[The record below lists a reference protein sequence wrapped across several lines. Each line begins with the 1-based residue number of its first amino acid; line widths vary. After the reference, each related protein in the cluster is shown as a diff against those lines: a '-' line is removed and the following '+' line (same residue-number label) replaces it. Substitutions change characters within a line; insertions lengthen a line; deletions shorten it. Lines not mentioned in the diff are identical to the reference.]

1 MGWPEN
7 VSGWMDAI
15 LPQHILQCHF
25 NSLHAIF
32 NSTHVF
38 PLALMGV
45 LASGS
50 AHVGPSAQPPID
62 TRVKKNEK
70 CSDQFSRHFERF

>member
-15 LPQHILQCHF
+15 RPQHILQCHF
-25 NSLHAIF
+25 NSLLAIT
-32 NSTHVF
+32 NNIQVF
-38 PLALMGV
+38 PLVLKGV
-45 LASGS
+45 LAFGS

-62 TRVKKNEK
+62 TRVKKECK
-70 CSDQFSRHFERF
+70 MC